1 MDGEMGPLT
10 IEENGIGLL
19 SIYPNP
25 ASEQVTISLPETG
38 NKGYTLA
45 LFDLNG
51 NRILTRAIGSTEN
64 GYTLN
69 IRSLASGAYILSV
82 FNDEHVYTGKVIK
95 Q

>member
-10 IEENGIGLL
+10 IEENGIGTLGV
-19 SIYPNP
+19 YPNP
-25 ASEQVTISLPETG
+25 ASEQVTVILPETD

-51 NRILTRAIGSTEN
+51 TRILTRNINGAEN

-69 IRSLASGAYILSV
+69 VKNLASGAYILSV

-95 Q
+95 R